1 MKRTILS
8 LAALLALLAG
18 AAPFYDL
25 LSLPADVHRYL
36 EEREVIKRLEGKQQ
50 AEGYKPI
57 YVSPKFINGV
67 EMIDAFIDFND
78 PSALD
83 QARALGVQVYAIL
96 DDFATASIPV
106 DLLEETAAIP
116 GVINIEIGK
125 WLEMSTDSTLQVT
138 RAGQVIRGKEFGL
151 RRGYDGKGVIV
162 GMIDAGYDYK
172 HLAFRDGQDTSRT
185 RIVRVYDL
193 LDSTAHTVYVNNST
207 YPGRVFMGEQI
218 DTLIT
223 DSDGT
228 HGTHTTGIAAGL
240 HVNGYGGMAPGADI
254 VLCVCRNMEMYVNE
268 IEVVNC
274 IKYIYAYAD
283 SVGKPCVI
291 NLSVSTL
298 NGPHDGKDR
307 ISKAVAQNTGPG
319 RIYVTS
325 AGNTGHIRKY
335 VSGPATLDHPFSF
348 LLGYD
353 VPVVDDDNS
362 YYYRTINNDLWVRG
376 VNQRPVVTFHVY
388 DKVEHRIVKESQL
401 ITLYGRV
408 DWSEFSDY
416 FEPDTAVSPDAYM
429 YALISQEVLTGKFE
443 ANINAFNLKS
453 KSYATDASGRITS
466 RYQLGVSVY
475 PPKKAYPKQTDS
487 CYVDMWIC
495 QGEPITPPQT
505 IYFDEV
511 TAGGDTVVTP
521 VANYYSTP
529 NTNATICNYAINDSI
544 ISVGAF
550 DARDSY
556 YSLPRDSVIYF
567 STYIGSPTYF
577 TAYQAL
583 GYGPTGKAL
592 PTVCAP
598 GYYVISAV
606 NRYSYFGKNSLGLVM
621 KLDDGSRWGVMSGT
635 SMAAPT
641 VAGIIAQWLQA
652 NPNLTVADIKD
663 VIAQSAIKDEYMLN
677 DYYKLRLGP
686 NGKIDAMA
694 GIQYILSQMPEDVA
708 IGDVDGDG
716 WINVGDVTMLIAY
729 ILGFDTPGVV
739 LEACD
744 INDDG
749 NINVA
754 DVTTLIPII
763 LNNK

>member
-1 MKRTILS
+1 MS
-8 LAALLALLAG
+8 FVALLALLAG
-18 AAPFYDL
+18 ASQFYDL
-25 LSLPADVHRYL
+25 LPLPADVYRYL
-36 EEREVIKRLEGKQQ
+36 EEREVIKRLESKHQ
-50 AEGYKPI
+50 AEGYRPI

-67 EMIDAFIDFND
+67 EMIDAFIDFSD

-125 WLEMSTDSTLQVT
+125 WLELSTDSTLQVT
-138 RAGQVIRGKEFGL
+138 RAGQVLKGKEYGL
-151 RRGYDGKGVIV
+151 RKGYDGTGVIV

-172 HLAFRDGQDTSRT
+172 HLAFRDGKDTSRT

-193 LDSTAHTVYVNNST
+193 LDSTAHPVYVNNST
-207 YPGRVFMGEQI
+207 YPGRVFMGDEI

-223 DSDGT
+223 DSYGT

-325 AGNTGHIRKY
+325 AGNTGHKRQY

-353 VPVVDDDNS
+353 VPGPDDDYS

-376 VNQRPVVTFHVY
+376 VNQRPVVAFHVY
-388 DKVEHRIVKESQL
+388 DKVDHRIVKESQL

-408 DWSEFSDY
+408 DWSEFGDY
-416 FEPDTAVSPDAYM
+416 FEPDTTVSQDAYM

-443 ANINAFNLKS
+443 TNINAFNLKS
-453 KSYATDASGRITS
+453 KSYTVSPSGRITS
-466 RYQLGVSVY
+466 RYQLGVTVY

-511 TAGGDTVVTP
+511 TAGGDTVVIP
-521 VANYYSTP
+521 VNNYYSTP

-544 ISVGAF
+544 ISVGSF
-550 DARDSY
+550 NARDTY
-556 YSLPRDSVIYF
+556 YSLPRDSVVYF
-567 STYIGSPTYF
+567 SALVGASTYF
-577 TAYQAL
+577 TAYQAP

-598 GYYVISAV
+598 GYMVVSAV
-606 NRYSYFGKNSLGLVM
+606 NRYSYFGKNDPGLVM
-621 KLDDGSRWGVMSGT
+621 RLDDGSLWGVMSGT
-635 SMAAPT
+635 SMSAPT

-652 NPNLTVADIKD
+652 NPNLTVGDIKN
-663 VIAQSAIKDEYMLN
+663 VIAQTAIKDEYWLSS
-677 DYYKLRLGP
+677 DYYRLRLGP

-694 GIQYILSQMPEDVA
+694 GIQYILSQMPDDVTL
-708 IGDVDGDG
+708 GDVNGDG
-716 WINVGDVTMLIAY
+716 WINVSDVTTLIAY
-729 ILGFDTPGVV
+729 ILGSEVPDIIII
-739 LEACD
+739 EACD
-744 INDDG
+744 LNLDG
-749 NINVA
+749 FINVS
-754 DVTTLIPII
+754 DVTTLIPMI